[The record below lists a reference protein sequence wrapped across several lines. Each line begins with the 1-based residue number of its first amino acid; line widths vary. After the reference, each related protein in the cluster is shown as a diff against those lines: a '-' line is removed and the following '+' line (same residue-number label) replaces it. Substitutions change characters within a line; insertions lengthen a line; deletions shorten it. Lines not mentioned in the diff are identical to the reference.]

1 MKYSQPPAPP
11 IRLQVMNMQTN
22 EVRMLADHMGHDLN
36 IHTNI
41 YSLPSTIIEK
51 AKVAK
56 ILYSVSTG
64 NFSKCS
70 KPTDFRDVTI
80 PNIHIPQGEIQTT
93 LIFACIQVNS
103 GAGSPP

>member
-36 IHTNI
+36 IHTNV

-51 AKVAK
+51 AKVAN
-56 ILYSVSTG
+56 ILYSVATG
-64 NFSKCS
+64 NLKKFD
-70 KPTDFRDVTI
+70 KPKALTDVEV
-80 PNIHIPQGEIQTT
+80 PNI
-93 LIFACIQVNS
+93 QV
-103 GAGSPP
+103 SPGNI